1 MSAGATVK
9 DSTRRPRDRGQ
20 QIASNAREM
29 FTAHGYHSVRMDQIA
44 EASGITA
51 RALYRHYA
59 NKQALLSHVIR
70 EDQQRLVTA
79 LEQLAAADNPGS
91 ISIAERLSTLA
102 EVGLESRRLSVLWQ
116 REARHLDRDDFTLV
130 RKRTRWIAEQVGR
143 LVVAPAAP
151 DLDDFAA
158 DVRSWSVVSI
168 LTSPAFYD
176 SGLSRAKLKKVL
188 VEACERVIGAA
199 GSPHPDSGVP
209 PVAHPRTP
217 ASRREQLLA
226 AAARAFRRNG
236 YAGVSIDDIGAEVGV
251 VGPAIYRYFD
261 TKAGILVAATNRFYE
276 WQALEVA
283 RALTRPARD
292 ADVFDALVEGYVELA
307 VRDIDLLA
315 VSLTENR
322 YLPDHER
329 DRFDRIREENTLEW
343 QRWVSARRDD
353 LDEATTLTLVHIS
366 KGIVHDL
373 VRIAH
378 LYREPSFASALRTA
392 VTAVVHA

>member
-1 MSAGATVK
+1 MSGAGAPVTE
-9 DSTRRPRDRGQ
+9 STRRPRDRGR
-20 QIASNAREM
+20 QIALNAREL

-44 EASGITA
+44 EVSGITA

-70 EDQQRLVTA
+70 EDQERLVTA

-91 ISIAERLSTLA
+91 VHERLSTLA

-116 REARHLDRDDFTLV
+116 REARHLDRDDFLLV

-143 LVVAPAAP
+143 LVVTPAAP
-151 DLDDFAA
+151 DLDDLTT

-168 LTSPAFYD
+168 LTGPAFYD

-188 VEACERVIGAA
+188 VQACERVIGVA
-199 GSPHPDSGVP
+199 GGSYPDSGLQ

-226 AAARAFRRNG
+226 AAARAFQRNG

-292 ADVFDALVEGYVELA
+292 ADVFDALVEGYVGLA
-307 VRDIDLLA
+307 VQAIDLLA
-315 VSLTENR
+315 VSLTENH
-322 YLPDHER
+322 YLPEDER

-343 QRWVSARRDD
+343 QRWISATDDD
-353 LDEATTLTLVHIS
+353 LDDATALTLVHIS

-378 LYREPSFASALRTA
+378 LYREPTFASELRTA
-392 VTAVVHA
+392 VTAVVRA

>member
-1 MSAGATVK
+1 MGGAARPVK
-9 DSTRRPRDRGQ
+9 DTTRRPRDRGR
-20 QIASNAREM
+20 QIALNAREL

-59 NKQALLSHVIR
+59 NKQALLSHVIL

-79 LEQLAAADNPGS
+79 LEQLAAADDAGS
-91 ISIAERLSTLA
+91 VEERLSTLA

-116 REARHLDRDDFTLV
+116 REARHLDRDDFLLA
-130 RKRTRWIAEQVGR
+130 RERTRWIAEQVGR

-151 DLDDFAA
+151 DLDDFTT

-176 SGLSRAKLKKVL
+176 SGLPRAKLKKLL
-188 VEACERVIGAA
+188 VEACERVIRVA
-199 GSPHPDSGVP
+199 GSAHSESGTPAVR
-209 PVAHPRTP
+209 HLRTP

-292 ADVFDALVEGYVELA
+292 ADVFDALVEGYVRLA
-307 VRDIDLLA
+307 VRSIDLLA
-315 VSLTENR
+315 VSLTENH
-322 YLPDHER
+322 YLPEDER
-329 DRFDRIREENTLEW
+329 NRFDRIREENTLEW
-343 QRWVSARRDD
+343 QRWISATRDD
-353 LDEATTLTLVHIS
+353 LDEATSLTLVHIS
-366 KGIVHDL
+366 KGLVHDL
-373 VRIAH
+373 VRIPH
-378 LYREPSFASALRTA
+378 LYREPTFASELTTA
-392 VTAVVHA
+392 VTAVVHV

>member
-1 MSAGATVK
+1 MSGAAPVK
-9 DSTRRPRDRGQ
+9 DSARRPRDRGR
-20 QIASNAREM
+20 QIALNAREL

-51 RALYRHYA
+51 RALYRHYG

-70 EDQQRLVTA
+70 EDQERLVTA
-79 LEQLAAADNPGS
+79 LERLAADGS
-91 ISIAERLSTLA
+91 GSVNERLSTLA

-116 REARHLDRDDFTLV
+116 REARHLDRDDFSLV
-130 RKRTRWIAEQVGR
+130 RERTRWIAEQVGR
-143 LVVAPAAP
+143 SVVAPAAP
-151 DLDDFAA
+151 DLDAFAK
-158 DVRSWSVVSI
+158 DVRSWAVVSI

-188 VEACERVIGAA
+188 VEACERVIGVA
-199 GSPHPDSGVP
+199 GSSHPGLGAQ

-217 ASRREQLLA
+217 ASRREQLLT

-283 RALTRPARD
+283 RALTQPARD
-292 ADVFDALVEGYVELA
+292 ADVFDALVKGYVGLVVGA
-307 VRDIDLLA
+307 VDLLA
-315 VSLTENR
+315 VSLTEGH
-322 YLPDHER
+322 YLPEGER

-343 QRWVSARRDD
+343 QRWVSATRDD
-353 LDEATTLTLVHIS
+353 LDETTALTLVHIS
-366 KGIVHDL
+366 KSIIHDL
-373 VRIAH
+373 VRIPH
-378 LYREPSFASALRTA
+378 LYREPTFASELRTA
-392 VTAVVHA
+392 VTAVVHD

>member
-1 MSAGATVK
+1 MSGASPVK

-20 QIASNAREM
+20 QIALNAREL

-59 NKQALLSHVIR
+59 NKRALLSHVIR
-70 EDQQRLVTA
+70 EDQQRLVTT
-79 LEQLAAADNPGS
+79 LEQLAAADSPGS
-91 ISIAERLSTLA
+91 VGERLSTLA

-116 REARHLDRDDFTLV
+116 REARHLDPDDFLLV
-130 RKRTRWIAEQVGR
+130 RERTRWIAEQVGR
-143 LVVAPAAP
+143 LVVAPATP
-151 DLDDFAA
+151 DLDDFARE
-158 DVRSWSVVSI
+158 VRIWSVVSI

-188 VEACERVIGAA
+188 VEACERVIGVE
-199 GSPHPDSGVP
+199 GSSHPDSGVQ

-217 ASRREQLLA
+217 ASRREQLLS
-226 AAARAFRRNG
+226 AAARAFQRNG

-307 VRDIDLLA
+307 VRAIDLLA
-315 VSLTENR
+315 VSLTESH
-322 YLPDHER
+322 YLPEDER
-329 DRFDRIREENTLEW
+329 DRFNRIREENTLEW
-343 QRWVSARRDD
+343 QRWISATRDD
-353 LDEATTLTLVHIS
+353 LDEATASTLVHIS

-378 LYREPSFASALRTA
+378 LYREPAFAFELRTA
-392 VTAVVHA
+392 VTAVVHV

>member
-1 MSAGATVK
+1 
-9 DSTRRPRDRGQ
+9 
-20 QIASNAREM
+20 
-29 FTAHGYHSVRMDQIA
+29 MDQIA

-79 LEQLAAADNPGS
+79 LETLASADNPGS
-91 ISIAERLSTLA
+91 VEERLSMLA

-116 REARHLDRDDFTLV
+116 REARHLDQEDFLLV
-130 RKRTRWIAEQVGR
+130 RQRTSWIAEQVGR

-151 DLDDFAA
+151 YLDDFTR

-176 SGLSRAKLKKVL
+176 SALSRARLKKVL
-188 VEACERVIGAA
+188 VEACERVIG
-199 GSPHPDSGVP
+199 GRTDSQPDLGVP
-209 PVAHPRTP
+209 WAGPSRTP

-236 YAGVSIDDIGAEVGV
+236 YAGVSIADIGADVGV

-261 TKAGILVAATNRFYE
+261 TKASILVAATNRFYE

-283 RALTRPARD
+283 RALDRPVPD
-292 ADVFDALVEGYVELA
+292 VDVFDALVAGYIRLA
-307 VRDIDLLA
+307 VGAIDLLA
-315 VSLTENR
+315 VSLTENH
-322 YLPDHER
+322 YLPEDER

-343 QRWVSARRDD
+343 QRWIAATREG
-353 LDEATTLTLVHIS
+353 LDEATALTLVHIS

-378 LYREPSFASALRTA
+378 LSREPTFAFELRAA
-392 VTAVVHA
+392 VRAVVDL

>member
-1 MSAGATVK
+1 MGGAAQPVNDT
-9 DSTRRPRDRGQ
+9 TRRPRDRGR
-20 QIASNAREM
+20 QIALNAREL

-59 NKQALLSHVIR
+59 NKQALLSHVIL

-79 LEQLAAADNPGS
+79 LEQLAAADDAGS
-91 ISIAERLSTLA
+91 VEERLSTLA

-116 REARHLDRDDFTLV
+116 REARHLDPDDFSLV

-151 DLDDFAA
+151 DLDDFTT
-158 DVRSWSVVSI
+158 DVRSWSVISI

-176 SGLSRAKLKKVL
+176 SGLSRAKLKKLL
-188 VEACERVIGAA
+188 VEACERVIRVAGGAHTESGA
-199 GSPHPDSGVP
+199 PAVPHL
-209 PVAHPRTP
+209 RTP

-283 RALTRPARD
+283 RALSRPARD
-292 ADVFDALVEGYVELA
+292 ADVFDALVEGYVRLA
-307 VRDIDLLA
+307 VRSIDLLA
-315 VSLTENR
+315 VSLTENH
-322 YLPDHER
+322 YLPEDER

-343 QRWVSARRDD
+343 QRWISATRDD
-353 LDEATTLTLVHIS
+353 LDEATSLTLVHMS

-373 VRIAH
+373 VRIPH
-378 LYREPSFASALRTA
+378 LYREPTLASELTTA
-392 VTAVVHA
+392 VTAVVHV

>member
-1 MSAGATVK
+1 MGGAALPVK
-9 DSTRRPRDRGQ
+9 DTARRPRDRGR
-20 QIASNAREM
+20 QIALNAREL

-59 NKQALLSHVIR
+59 NKQALLSHVIL

-79 LEQLAAADNPGS
+79 LEQLAAADDAGS
-91 ISIAERLSTLA
+91 VEERLSTLA

-116 REARHLDRDDFTLV
+116 REARHLDRDDFSLV
-130 RKRTRWIAEQVGR
+130 RTRTRWIAEQVGR
-143 LVVAPAAP
+143 QVVAPAAP
-151 DLDDFAA
+151 DLDDFATE
-158 DVRSWSVVSI
+158 VRSWAVVSI

-176 SGLSRAKLKKVL
+176 SGLSRARLKKLL
-188 VEACERVIGAA
+188 VEACERVIRVTGTAHSESGALA
-199 GSPHPDSGVP
+199 VPHL
-209 PVAHPRTP
+209 RTP

-292 ADVFDALVEGYVELA
+292 ADVFDALVTGYVRLA
-307 VRDIDLLA
+307 VRSIDLLA
-315 VSLTENR
+315 VSLTENH
-322 YLPDHER
+322 YLSEDDR

-343 QRWVSARRDD
+343 QRWISATRDD
-353 LDEATTLTLVHIS
+353 LDEATALTLVHIS
-366 KGIVHDL
+366 KGIIHDL
-373 VRIAH
+373 VRIPH
-378 LYREPSFASALRTA
+378 LHREPTLASELTAA
-392 VTAVVHA
+392 VTAVVHV

>member
-1 MSAGATVK
+1 MGGAARPAK
-9 DSTRRPRDRGQ
+9 DTARRPPDRGR
-20 QIASNAREM
+20 QIALNAREL

-59 NKQALLSHVIR
+59 NKQALLSHVIH

-79 LEQLAAADNPGS
+79 LEQLAAAEDAGS
-91 ISIAERLSTLA
+91 VEDRLSTLA

-116 REARHLDRDDFTLV
+116 REARHLDRDDFLLV

-151 DLDDFAA
+151 DLDDFTT

-168 LTSPAFYD
+168 LTSLAFYD
-176 SGLSRAKLKKVL
+176 SGLSRARLNKLL
-188 VEACERVIGAA
+188 VEACMRVIGVVGAH
-199 GSPHPDSGVP
+199 SESGAPAVQ
-209 PVAHPRTP
+209 HLRMP

-283 RALTRPARD
+283 QALTRPARD
-292 ADVFDALVEGYVELA
+292 ADVFDALVEGYVRLA
-307 VRDIDLLA
+307 VRAIDVLA
-315 VSLTENR
+315 VSFTENH
-322 YLPDHER
+322 YLPEGER

-343 QRWVSARRDD
+343 QRWISATRDD
-353 LDEATTLTLVHIS
+353 LDEATALTLVHIS

-378 LYREPSFASALRTA
+378 LYREPTFASELTTA
-392 VTAVVHA
+392 VTAVVHV